1 MFVELNF
8 SSRHETLSY
17 ISKHYYHLNK
27 TASVTATIITS
38 GINEV
43 AEMPSTQSSFYSMNN
58 TAVTVTDSN
67 DDGHY
72 VMSPE
77 EYEEVRKAGAI
88 FEAGML
94 INKYYLWPLFA
105 LGFPGNCAAIVTI
118 FRMKSIGTFPV
129 FVVMLAVMD
138 SLAIFIKLLF
148 YQLLS
153 HRVDMGTAGCSLLR
167 WVHCTCCCYKGQVWN
182 SAGPRGRW
190 RTEKHGENW
199 LRNHLWCPNDPC
211 G

>member
-1 MFVELNF
+1 M
-8 SSRHETLSY
+8 
-17 ISKHYYHLNK
+17 
-27 TASVTATIITS
+27 AT
-38 GINEV
+38 
-43 AEMPSTQSSFYSMNN
+43 TQSSLYAVNN

-77 EYEEVRKAGAI
+77 EDEEFRKARAI
-88 FEAGML
+88 FEAVML

-118 FRMKSIGTFPV
+118 FRMRSIGTFPV

-138 SLAIFIKLLF
+138 SLAIFVKLLF

-153 HRVDMGTAGCSLLR
+153 HQVDMGTAGCCLLR
-167 WVHCTCCCYKGQVWN
+167 
-182 SAGPRGRW
+182 
-190 RTEKHGENW
+190 
-199 LRNHLWCPNDPC
+199 
-211 G
+211 